1 MRLELL
7 LANVMNKFMGISLS
21 EQEWGNAPDW
31 VQSMIQP
38 LFGVLDWLLPVVMI
52 LLGFAGAIYVIVL
65 SVKFAKAESADAK
78 DAAKKQLINVAIALV
93 IMLVALVVVFI
104 FIKNAAE
111 IFNWV
116 GKQSGT
122 VTS

>member
-7 LANVMNKFMGISLS
+7 LANVMNRFMGLS
-21 EQEWGNAPDW
+21 AADQDWGDAPQW
-31 VQSMIQP
+31 VRSMIKP

-52 LLGFAGAIYVIVL
+52 LLGFAGVIYVIVL

-78 DAAKKQLINVAIALV
+78 DAAKKQLINVAVALI

-104 FIKNAAE
+104 FIKNAAD
-111 IFNWV
+111 IFDWV
-116 GKQSGT
+116 SEQSGT
-122 VTS
+122 SS